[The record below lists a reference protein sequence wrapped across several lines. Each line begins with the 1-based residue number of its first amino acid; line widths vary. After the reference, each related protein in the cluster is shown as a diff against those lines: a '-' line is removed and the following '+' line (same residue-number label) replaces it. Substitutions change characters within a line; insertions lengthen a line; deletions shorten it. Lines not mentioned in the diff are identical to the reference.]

1 MRADVMA
8 ELLEDSHASGDSR
21 FEKFVETFAQGKTDA
36 GIEDYIMQVYH
47 FSQSNPYPNQWLAD
61 CRRELMDEQSGPWME
76 FLCRI

>member
-8 ELLEDSHASGDSR
+8 ELLEDSYASGDSR

-47 FSQSNPYPNQWLAD
+47 FSRVIHIRTSGLQTAAGNWLMNSLA
-61 CRRELMDEQSGPWME
+61 RGWS
-76 FLCRI
+76 FSCRI